1 MILYFVSYAEFNKF
15 IRVQLPALFKDKM
28 AFQLKIQNVLISDN
42 LDDCCKEIFS
52 ENGINVKVET
62 KLTKEELLK
71 EIPVSLT
78 WPNGF
83 TISIYFTISLVF
95 TVFSLIFFIHEFSLK
110 IDDEIEMMPFS
121 FHRYLIYFRA
131 MML

>member
-1 MILYFVSYAEFNKF
+1 MRNSTNSYVYNPDF
-15 IRVQLPALFKDKM
+15 PALLKDKT

-71 EIPVSLT
+71 EIPVSL
-78 WPNGF
+78 
-83 TISIYFTISLVF
+83 
-95 TVFSLIFFIHEFSLK
+95 
-110 IDDEIEMMPFS
+110 
-121 FHRYLIYFRA
+121 A
-131 MML
+131 

>member
-1 MILYFVSYAEFNKF
+1 MYNSDFPDVLKG
-15 IRVQLPALFKDKM
+15 KM

-42 LDDCCKEIFS
+42 LDECCKEIFN

-78 WPNGF
+78 WPDGF
-83 TISIYFTISLVF
+83 TISIYFTITLDF
-95 TVFSLIFFIHEFSLK
+95 TLLGLIF
-110 IDDEIEMMPFS
+110 
-121 FHRYLIYFRA
+121 
-131 MML
+131 